1 MFAADAIVDSISQA
15 IVATD
20 SEGVVVF
27 CNRAAEELYGW
38 SAAEVSGRP
47 LHEIMPAGDPLSEPS
62 AIFEE
67 LRAGRSWSGTRHTW
81 QGDGAG
87 AVLLSASPIRDE
99 GADASGFVIVSTP
112 LDTLDLP
119 RVDESARLRLREA
132 QLRQVQ
138 QTARIA
144 SWGWHVGSDA
154 IEGSAELLE
163 ILDLDP
169 APGFTLTELLTTYVH
184 PEDRDRLATACQR
197 ARNEDVPLDIE
208 YRVRTPGGGERTLHL
223 RGQRALDQRGNT
235 VRIVGIVQDVT
246 ERRRLESRLLQAERI
261 SSLGRL
267 AASVAHEFN
276 NVLMGIQPFIDLLS
290 KRAGSDPT
298 VKLVA
303 PRIADA
309 VARGKRITQEILR
322 FTRIGEP
329 SRVAVRVADWLQA
342 FEPEL
347 TQLAGPDV
355 TVTVDVP
362 SSLTMLADAHQLR
375 QVFANLVVNAH
386 HAMPNGGQLEIRAF
400 GDTMRDDGNDRSIAA
415 VHFTICDTGVG
426 IQQEMLRYI
435 FEPLFTTKKSGGTGL
450 GLAVASQVVMQ
461 HEGHI
466 YAESALGEGTTFHV
480 LIPASEAPTAVPEPQ
495 EDAPLPRGRSARS
508 GLHVTLVEDDDS
520 VGAGL
525 SAILEFE
532 GISVDW
538 VRLGGEAVAR
548 IAARPPDA
556 VIFDVGLPD
565 VDGITLYEEIATRW
579 PELPVIF
586 STGHGDENLLK
597 KNNHSKRRV
606 GYLQKPYDSDALL
619 AALDELLS

>member
-1 MFAADAIVDSISQA
+1 MFAAETIVDSISQA

-20 SEGVVVF
+20 GEGIVVF

-38 SAAEVSGRP
+38 SAAAVIGRH
-47 LHEIMPAGDPLSEPS
+47 LHEIMPADGRWAEPS
-62 AIFEE
+62 ALFEE
-67 LRAGRSWSGTRHTW
+67 LRAGRSWSGIGRSG
-81 QGDGAG
+81 QGDGT
-87 AVLLSASPIRDE
+87 VLLSACPVRDD
-99 GADASGFVIVSTP
+99 GADVTGFVIVSTP
-112 LDTLDLP
+112 LDGLDLP
-119 RVDESARLRLREA
+119 RIGESERLRQREA

-138 QTARIA
+138 QTARVA
-144 SWGWHVGSDA
+144 SWGWNVGSDA

-169 APGFTLTELLTTYVH
+169 ADGFTLTELLTTYVH
-184 PEDRDRLATACQR
+184 PEDRVRLSEACER
-197 ARNEDVPLDIE
+197 ARTEDLPLDIE
-208 YRVRTPGGGERTLHL
+208 YRVRTPGGGERILHL
-223 RGQRALDQRGNT
+223 RGQRALDQYGNA

-246 ERRRLESRLLQAERI
+246 ERRRLETRLLQAERI

-276 NVLMGIQPFIDLLS
+276 NVLMGIQPFVDLLS
-290 KRAGSDPT
+290 KRSGTDPT
-298 VKLVA
+298 VKLAA

-329 SRVAVRVADWLQA
+329 SRVAVTVGEWLRA

-347 TQLAGPDV
+347 AQLAGPDV
-355 TVTVDVP
+355 TVTVEAE

-375 QVFANLVVNAH
+375 QVFANLAVNAH
-386 HAMPNGGQLEIRAF
+386 HAMPNGGRLDVRAA
-400 GDTMRDDGNDRSIAA
+400 GDIMRDGNERPVAA
-415 VHFTICDTGVG
+415 VHFTIRDTGVG
-426 IQQEMLRYI
+426 IPQDMLRYI
-435 FEPLFTTKKSGGTGL
+435 FEPLFTTRKSGGTGL
-450 GLAVASQVVMQ
+450 GLAVASQVVLQ

-480 LIPASEAPTAVPEPQ
+480 LIPASVTSVIASEPR
-495 EDAPLPRGRSARS
+495 EEAPLPHSRSVHP

-538 VRLGGEAVAR
+538 VRLGAEAVAR

-565 VDGITLYEEIATRW
+565 VDGITLYEEIAARW

-606 GYLQKPYDSDALL
+606 GYLQKPYDSEALL
-619 AALDELLS
+619 SALDELLS